1 MDQLLTL
8 WAQTWP
14 VVWVVPVAAG
24 MVATGFLMDRMDRL
38 DRKAS

>member
-8 WAQTWP
+8 WTQSWA

-24 MVATGFLMDRMDRL
+24 MVATGFFMDKL
-38 DRKAS
+38 DKRAG